1 MKYIKINLTKEDIKQ
16 LNNAEKDVSNTK
28 LLKRIQC
35 VKLKNMGWTNLEIA
49 KFLNV
54 CNDTITDWLKSYS
67 KNGVDGILSWG
78 YEGRQ
83 SFLTDE
89 QLEMIRQ
96 RNIEKPFDN
105 ASEAVDYIEEQFGVK
120 YNLSWVQKL
129 LKKNWA
135 CHTKKQN

>member
-1 MKYIKINLTKEDIKQ
+1 MKYIKIKLTKEQKKQ
-16 LNNAEKDVSNTK
+16 LNNAEKEVSNTQ

-35 VKLKNMGWTNLEIA
+35 VKFKDIGWTNLKIA
-49 KFLNV
+49 EFLNV
-54 CNDTITDWLKSYS
+54 CNDTITDWLKAYS
-67 KNGVDGILSWG
+67 EKGIDGILAWR

-89 QLEMIRQ
+89 QLETIRQ
-96 RNIEKPFDN
+96 RNNEMPFDN
-105 ASEAVDYIEEQFGVK
+105 ASEAVDFIDEQFGVR

-129 LKKNWA
+129 LKKNWV